1 MRKPSAVLAFQVN
14 DGRTRPE
21 ILAEFAELI
30 RSGAH
35 HRVTGFYRRA
45 ACDLIDRGIIHDD
58 GTIVTHPAFPS
69 TMVAA

>member
-1 MRKPSAVLAFQVN
+1 MKNQTSRVLAFQVN

-45 ACDLIDRGIIHDD
+45 A
-58 GTIVTHPAFPS
+58 S
-69 TMVAA
+69 T